1 MFTLK
6 GDNGTGID
14 WGSLAGV
21 VGFKLELTGN
31 KLHLATLCTRSKETD
46 VVEIDLASNHN

>member
-1 MFTLK
+1 MKDNMFTLK

-14 WGSLAGV
+14 WGGLASE

-31 KLHLATLCTRSKETD
+31 KLNSAQNKECF
-46 VVEIDLASNHN
+46 S